1 MQSYRRRCWECR
13 LNRRT
18 NALSLSR
25 TAPPAQRGSGGA
37 GRRLPPSSFSADE
50 APSSGAGQTGH
61 GSAGLVDCIDFR
73 DNMILIQQLAPAA
86 DRSGRRTTRAPH
98 PAAGRRRPRAGPL
111 LTPLLRR
118 VGGTAS
124 CTDVG
129 ANSADHAEGTREHAL
144 TARVELHPCGY
155 RLCDTTLSARRACR
169 SL

>member
-73 DNMILIQQLAPAA
+73 DNMILIQAPDSAITLTPGIRALCPVPAA
-86 DRSGRRTTRAPH
+86 ALASQPKVCKLDRIFHWNFMKSEF
-98 PAAGRRRPRAGPL
+98 AGR
-111 LTPLLRR
+111 
-118 VGGTAS
+118 
-124 CTDVG
+124 
-129 ANSADHAEGTREHAL
+129 
-144 TARVELHPCGY
+144 
-155 RLCDTTLSARRACR
+155 
-169 SL
+169 